1 MKRVLIKALAAGAA
15 GFVVVSASAGAFAA
29 PVELS
34 PSALDAVTAG
44 AVANAGAGAIAVGTR
59 STASTVTNTLAVKVP
74 HVRAAAAAAG
84 AGAGAGNPSGAA
96 HASVSITYGIGGAQA
111 GETRSA
117 TKMGLAAV
125 LVAGM
130 TANMAVH

>member
-15 GFVVVSASAGAFAA
+15 GFVVVAASTGAFAA

-44 AVANAGAGAIAVGTR
+44 AAANAGAGGIAAGTR

-74 HVRAAAAAAG
+74 HVTATAAAAG

-96 HASVSITYGIGGAQA
+96 QATVSITYGIGGAQA
-111 GETRSA
+111 SETRSS
-117 TKMGLAAV
+117 TRMGLAAV

-130 TANMAVH
+130 TANLAVH